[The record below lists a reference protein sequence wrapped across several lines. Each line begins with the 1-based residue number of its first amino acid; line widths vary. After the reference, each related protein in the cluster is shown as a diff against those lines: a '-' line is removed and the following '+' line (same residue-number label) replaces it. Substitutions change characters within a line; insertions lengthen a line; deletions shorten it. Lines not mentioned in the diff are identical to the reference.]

1 MKKYNP
7 KERRRAR
14 ELAVQALY
22 QWQVA
27 ETPPV
32 EIEVQFHQDNEMV
45 KVDTAYFSCLLHG
58 VTEHS
63 LQIDEVITPALDRPL
78 AELNPVE
85 LAVLRLAVY
94 ELLYQMH
101 VPPRAVINEAL
112 ELTKRF
118 GATDGYKYVNAVLD
132 RISKTLA

>member
-22 QWQVA
+22 QWQLA
-27 ETPPV
+27 QTSPTD
-32 EIEVQFHQDNEMV
+32 IEMQFQQENEMV
-45 KVDTAYFSCLLHG
+45 RVDTAYFSVLLHG
-58 VTEHS
+58 VTDR
-63 LQIDEVITPALDRPL
+63 QQTIDEKITPALDRPL
-78 AELNPVE
+78 DQLNPVE

-94 ELLYQMH
+94 ELLYQLH

-118 GATDGYKYVNAVLD
+118 GATEGYKYVNAVLD
-132 RISKTLA
+132 RITKTLA